1 MTSPPSA
8 VQPAADRPLRD
19 LWWVPVAHGAVV
31 TVIGCFLL
39 LTPGRSVAFVATL
52 AGISLLLV
60 AVMDLFAAF
69 GRGLTGGQRIA
80 GLGIA
85 VLAAVAGVVV
95 LARPEGTIRA
105 IAVVAGIYLVVIG
118 VTMLVLGSPPGA
130 ARVHARLHGG
140 LALLAGVALLSWP
153 DETVGI
159 VAAIFGGFLVVSGVA
174 EIFFGM
180 ALRHGDDT
188 A

>member
-8 VQPAADRPLRD
+8 MRPAADRPLRD

-69 GRGLTGGQRIA
+69 GRGVTGAQRIA
-80 GLGIA
+80 ELGLA
-85 VLAAVAGVVV
+85 MLAAVAGIVVI
-95 LARPEGTIRA
+95 ARPEGTIRA
-105 IAVVAGIYLVVIG
+105 IAVVAGVYLVVIG
-118 VTMLVLGSPPGA
+118 VTVLVLGSPGA
-130 ARVHARLHGG
+130 RRTHARLHGG
-140 LALLAGVALLSWP
+140 LALLAGVALLTWP
-153 DETVGI
+153 DQTVGI
-159 VAAIFGGFLVVSGVA
+159 VAAIFGGFLVLTGAA

-180 ALRHGDDT
+180 AVRHGDDR

>member
-8 VQPAADRPLRD
+8 MRPAADRPLRD

-60 AVMDLFAAF
+60 AVMNLFAAF
-69 GRGLTGGQRIA
+69 GRGVTGAQRIA
-80 GLGIA
+80 ELGLA
-85 VLAAVAGVVV
+85 MLAAVAGIVVI
-95 LARPEGTIRA
+95 ARPEGTIRA
-105 IAVVAGIYLVVIG
+105 IAVVAGVYLVVIG
-118 VTMLVLGSPPGA
+118 VTVLVLGSPGA
-130 ARVHARLHGG
+130 RRAHARLHGG

-153 DETVGI
+153 DESVGI
-159 VAAIFGGFLVVSGVA
+159 VAAIFGGFLVLTGAA

-180 ALRHGDDT
+180 AVRHDDDR